1 MISRFSRL
9 LTVRLRPG
17 RGELLCRLALPPA
30 RCLPDGLA
38 RELVVVASPTVPCLR
53 RLTVYRRVTGAPE
66 EPPRAA

>member
-30 RCLPDGLA
+30 RCLPAGLA
-38 RELVVVASPTVPCLR
+38 RELVVVASPTAPRLR
-53 RLTVYRRVTGAPE
+53 RLTVYRRAGDAPVD
-66 EPPRAA
+66 PPRAA